1 MTVTVRELLEAGAPG
16 LGLRL
21 VAGGR
26 GLQRPIALPRL
37 QQPGLALA
45 GFLPQLHP
53 DRIQV
58 LGNSEVSY
66 LETLGPERARQAVA
80 AVAAAGVA
88 CFVVTNGAPPP
99 APLVQAAEAAD
110 VPMLTTALRT
120 SDFIRA
126 ASTWLEERL
135 APETQL
141 HADLVEVQGLGTLI
155 LGKSGIGKSEAALD
169 LVTRGHRL
177 VADDVP
183 VLATARRTSEFIRAA
198 SAWLEEQLAP
208 ETQLHADLVEVQGLG
223 TLILGKSGIGKSEAA
238 LDLVTHGHRLVA
250 DDIVIVRRI
259 SPTVLRGRAAER
271 LSHHMEIR
279 GLGIIDVEALFGTLA
294 TLDERQLD
302 LVVELVEWTDTVD
315 RLGLIEERYT
325 LLELPLPMV
334 RIPVRPGRS
343 MALLIETAARNHLLR
358 RRGRHSAVEFTRR
371 IDRDAAGG

>member
-1 MTVTVRELLEAGAPG
+1 LTVTVGALLETSGPD
-16 LGLRL
+16 LGLAL

-26 GLQRPIALPRL
+26 GLSRPIALPRL

-53 DRIQV
+53 DRVQV

-66 LETLGPERARQAVA
+66 LGTLGPERAFHAAA

-88 CFVVTNGAPPP
+88 CFVVTNGAAAP
-99 APLVQAAEAAD
+99 APLVQAADAA
-110 VPMLTTALRT
+110 
-120 SDFIRA
+120 
-126 ASTWLEERL
+126 
-135 APETQL
+135 
-141 HADLVEVQGLGTLI
+141 
-155 LGKSGIGKSEAALD
+155 
-169 LVTRGHRL
+169 
-177 VADDVP
+177 DVP
-183 VLATARRTSEFIRAA
+183 VLATARRTSDFIRAA

-208 ETQLHADLVEVQGLG
+208 ETQLHADLVEVHGLG

-315 RLGLIEERYT
+315 RLGLVEERYT

-358 RRGRHSAVEFTRR
+358 HRGRHSALEFTRR